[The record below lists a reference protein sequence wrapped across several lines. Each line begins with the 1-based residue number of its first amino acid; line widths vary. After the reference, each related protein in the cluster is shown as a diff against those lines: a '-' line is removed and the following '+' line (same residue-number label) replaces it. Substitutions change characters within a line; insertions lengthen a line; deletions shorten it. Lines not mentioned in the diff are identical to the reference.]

1 MDRSLF
7 FSFSLWFMVSSQ
19 QNAVPVD
26 FFLLLYSNSHLSEG
40 DSPLFLSTSFLLPT
54 SILLFYN
61 QSEGIDYRKNKW
73 YDLEETYNVLLEVAD
88 WLVTL
93 QT

>member
-26 FFLLLYSNSHLSEG
+26 FFYFYIPTLIYLKETRLYFSQ
-40 DSPLFLSTSFLLPT
+40 PRSFYLP

-73 YDLEETYNVLLEVAD
+73 YETYNVLLEVAD
-88 WLVTL
+88 WLVTCN
-93 QT
+93 T